1 MINLL
6 HSTILKN
13 RSLQKSS
20 KLLNQQIQYFL
31 FNFIKNEGLED
42 KLSSLSKKIQQE
54 KKGQKLSKVEQI
66 IQQQQNLKKQ
76 NSSSTQTHINE
87 EDIQHNDEILFDTN
101 ENKVHYPVL
110 IDKITQVLQE
120 EFYPH
125 STSHS
130 EKCLIDCT
138 LGSAGH
144 AKHFLQRFPYLYI
157 LGLDLDPRMLQ
168 YINDNVKSQ
177 LSLSDQNRFKTRNEN
192 FTNIDKINL
201 YKIFEEEFPAYKN
214 FHAIFADLGYN
225 TLHLENSEWGFSYL
239 RNGKLDMRYN
249 QSSQSNSAADILNKA
264 SYLELFEI
272 IRQYGEDP
280 NADVISQM
288 IIKQRQIKPFETTKD
303 VVDLILEDQSGY
315 SFKGGQYKSI
325 TKLFQAL
332 RIATNQELNNL
343 QVFMDK
349 LYDKLL
355 KDGLGIVIT
364 FHSLEENIV
373 EQKLR
378 DLKRQ
383 KNIEILQMGERPD
396 INELQKNS
404 KSRSA
409 KLYTFK
415 KLKK

>member
-1 MINLL
+1 MINLF
-6 HSTILKN
+6 HSTNLKY
-13 RSLQKSS
+13 RLLQQSS
-20 KLLNQQIQYFL
+20 KLLNQQIQYSL
-31 FNFIKNEGLED
+31 FNFIKQEGLEN
-42 KLSSLSKKIQQE
+42 KLSSLSKKVQQE
-54 KKGQKLSKVEQI
+54 KKGQKLSKVEQM
-66 IQQQQNLKKQ
+66 IQQQQSQKKQ
-76 NSSSTQTHINE
+76 NSSLDE
-87 EDIQHNDEILFDTN
+87 EAIQHNDDILFDTAT
-101 ENKVHYPVL
+101 NKVHYPVL

-125 STSHS
+125 SSSHS
-130 EKCLIDCT
+130 EKCLVDCT

-144 AKHFLQRFPYLYI
+144 AKHFLQKFPYLYI

-177 LSLSDQNRFKTRNEN
+177 LSHSDQNRFKTRNEN

-201 YKIFEEEFPAYKN
+201 YKIFEEEFPSYKN

-249 QSSQSNSAADILNKA
+249 QSSQTNSAADILNKA

-315 SFKGGQYKSI
+315 SFKGGQYKAI

-332 RIATNQELNNL
+332 RIATNQELTNL

-349 LYDKLL
+349 IYDKLL
-355 KDGLGIVIT
+355 KDGLGIIIT

-383 KNIEILQMGERPD
+383 KNIEILQMGEKPD

>member
-6 HSTILKN
+6 HQAILKN
-13 RSLQKSS
+13 RLLLKSS
-20 KLLNQQIQYFL
+20 KLLNQQIQYSL
-31 FNFIKNEGLED
+31 FNFIKQEGLED

-54 KKGQKLSKVEQI
+54 KKGQKLSKIEQM

-76 NSSSTQTHINE
+76 NSSSHVSE

-101 ENKVHYPVL
+101 TNKVHYPVL

-125 STSHS
+125 TSNHS

-144 AKHFLQRFPYLYI
+144 AKHFLQRFPHLYI

-177 LSLSDQNRFKTRNEN
+177 LSPSDQNRFKTKNEN

-201 YKIFEEEFPAYKN
+201 YKIFEEEFPSYKN

-239 RNGKLDMRYN
+239 RNGQLDMRYN

-315 SFKGGQYKSI
+315 SFKGGQFKAI

-349 LYDKLL
+349 IYDKLL
-355 KDGLGIVIT
+355 KDGLGIIIT

-383 KNIEILQMGERPD
+383 KSIEILQMGEKPD